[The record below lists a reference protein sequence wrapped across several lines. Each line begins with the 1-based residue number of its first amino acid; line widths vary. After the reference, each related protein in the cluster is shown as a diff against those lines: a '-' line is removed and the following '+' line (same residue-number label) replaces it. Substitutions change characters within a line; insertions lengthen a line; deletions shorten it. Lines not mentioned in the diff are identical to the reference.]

1 MKSWHDRYSYY
12 VENYPPHKLHILR
25 FKNLKSN
32 LRVELKLLMKFLD
45 LKIDNDVLECVIKNN
60 SGSFKRK
67 KPNFNLK
74 KFYTQ
79 NQKKDIKQAIKQ
91 IYGKLGMNSE

>member
-1 MKSWHDRYSYY
+1 
-12 VENYPPHKLHILR
+12 
-25 FKNLKSN
+25 
-32 LRVELKLLMKFLD
+32 MKFLD